1 MLLGGSLSPSPGTTR
16 VALPLLLFFP
26 SLGPL
31 FREQLFLLNDILFKN
46 SVKLFSHGLDLMISR
61 QSSAYPVGD
70 LNQGVSG
77 GINNLNLKQDFSRK
91 FGEQADFEHFI
102 KLIYGHPF
110 EGPVI
115 SDNGKLAFGNRQ
127 IKLKRGPNYFG
138 IQQSCFGDRLYVV
151 KAENTTDIKG
161 KSIASGIGWV
171 MEVNNTFGLFVEH
184 MAQTKEE
191 VANLI
196 RRSLTD
202 MTLGRSE
209 YRFTQ
214 PKMRIEEAVCENQPV
229 CCLICAVYKLEKW

>member
-1 MLLGGSLSPSPGTTR
+1 MNIFITSSVGRGITKITAFDAALRGAGIANTNLIVLSSIIPP
-16 VALPLLLFFP
+16 
-26 SLGPL
+26 
-31 FREQLFLLNDILFKN
+31 N
-46 SVKLFSHGLDLMISR
+46 SHI
-61 QSSAYPVGD
+61 
-70 LNQGVSG
+70 
-77 GINNLNLKQDFSRK
+77 K
-91 FGEQADFEHFI
+91 FGIPDI
-102 KLIYGHPF
+102 PK
-110 EGPVI
+110 
-115 SDNGKLAFGNRQ
+115 
-127 IKLKRGPNYFG
+127 KR
-138 IQQSCFGDRLYVV
+138 FGDRLYVV